1 MEVKIESS
9 NYRYGRV
16 SNQEEGDKGTLTA
29 DGILDLLNDE
39 SEDEPEKKED
49 KKEPEKEIKEP
60 EKEEKELELV
70 DEEDEIKDE
79 IPDDEDVDIIAPVAF
94 KAIEKKYP
102 GIDKE
107 FPQLK
112 AAYYKSQQY
121 AEVFPSV
128 NDAREASQK
137 AESLDKFESDILDG
151 NLETLFRT
159 VKQNAPKSLNKIAD
173 NLIQTIGKVDESVA
187 LHITGNILKM
197 ILGKAERDGIKTK
210 NEDLQAAAKIIH
222 NHIIGGDEI
231 EPPSR
236 IAVNEKENEEESKL
250 NKERQEFEEEK
261 FNSALNSLQGRV
273 DNTIKSTID
282 ANIDP
287 KGVMSAYVRK
297 NAVKD
302 ASEQVEKLITGDK
315 AFQNVLN
322 NLWRSAKDAKYS
334 SSSLDRIRSAY
345 LSKAKT
351 VLRDAIRS
359 ARNEALKETGKS
371 GNEEVKDRKGPL
383 PAHRSSTTSS
393 SSKVKEIPKGMSNKD
408 FIMAD

>member
-1 MEVKIESS
+1 MEVNKLF
-9 NYRYGRV
+9 NNLDWQYGRV
-16 SNQEEGDKGTLTA
+16 SNQEEDKGTLTA
-29 DGILDLLNDE
+29 DGILDLLNEE
-39 SEDEPEKKED
+39 SEEEPVKKEEV
-49 KKEPEKEIKEP
+49 KEEEP
-60 EKEEKELELV
+60 EKEEEIDLK
-70 DEEDEIKDE
+70 EEDDEVVDE
-79 IPDDEDVDIIAPVAF
+79 IPEDEDVDIIAPVAF
-94 KAIEKKYP
+94 KNIEKEFP
-102 GIDKE
+102 GIDKK

-128 NDAREASQK
+128 NDAREAATK
-137 AESLDKFESDILDG
+137 AENLDNFETDILNG

-159 VKQNAPKSLNKIAD
+159 VKQNAPKALNKIAD

-187 LHITGNILKM
+187 LHITGNILRA
-197 ILGKAERDGIKTK
+197 ILGKSERDGIRSK
-210 NEDLQAAAKIIH
+210 NEDLQAAAKIIS
-222 NHIIGGDEI
+222 NHILGEDEI
-231 EPPSR
+231 TQPNR
-236 IAVNEKENEEESKL
+236 LEKEEKNDPREEEL
-250 NKERQEFEEEK
+250 NRKELEFAQKE
-261 FNSALNSLQGRV
+261 FDSALNSLQGRV

-302 ASEQVEKLITGDK
+302 ASEQVESLIGKDK

-334 SSSLDRIRSAY
+334 SSSLERIRSAY

-359 ARNEALKETGKS
+359 ARNEALKETGKTDS
-371 GNEEVKDRKGPL
+371 NRTETKKGPL
-383 PAHRSSTTSS
+383 PVHRSSTTSS

-408 FIMAD
+408 FIMQD